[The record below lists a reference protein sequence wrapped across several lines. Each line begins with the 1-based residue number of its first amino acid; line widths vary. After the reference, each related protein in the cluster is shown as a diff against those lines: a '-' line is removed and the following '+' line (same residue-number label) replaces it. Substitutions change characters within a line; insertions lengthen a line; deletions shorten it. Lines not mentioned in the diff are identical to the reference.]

1 MKTYE
6 SIEVG
11 NTLNALSDLTGDI
24 CEFYAQD
31 INPPAN
37 LFYIMYKSYLNRSL
51 VVCWRNQKRLTH
63 TGFHHT
69 LESIEVNMIH
79 VVEVGFFFW
88 LFCCCIFL
96 SKIYIKWKTNRMPL
110 ATGPPMPRLLFK
122 FKYWNYSMLTL
133 VRNVEKAYHTY
144 DLSLLGVIR
153 KPNFL
158 QIQII
163 KRGITLVSK
172 MFTFMKSN
180 FWHYIKLLTWNSK
193 CSSDGKK
200 R

>member
-79 VVEVGFFFW
+79 VVEVGFFLSF
-88 LFCCCIFL
+88 FFAASFL
-96 SKIYIKWKTNRMPL
+96 ARFTYNEKQIEGRWPHV
-110 ATGPPMPRLLFK
+110 PRCQGYFVSS
-122 FKYWNYSMLTL
+122 NI
-133 VRNVEKAYHTY
+133 E
-144 DLSLLGVIR
+144 
-153 KPNFL
+153 
-158 QIQII
+158 II
-163 KRGITLVSK
+163 L
-172 MFTFMKSN
+172 
-180 FWHYIKLLTWNSK
+180 
-193 CSSDGKK
+193 C
-200 R
+200 